1 MMNSIEKYQHLK
13 FIDSQKLNNWSV
25 KYLLE
30 DTFAYNEKYPLVS
43 IKKILKRN
51 KIQIN
56 IQDDFNYKRVTI
68 KINNGGIFLRDIE
81 IGKNIGTKKQFII
94 NKGQFLLSK
103 IDARNGAFGVVPEE
117 VDNGIITGNFWT
129 YDVDYSMVNPHYL
142 SLITNTSQFIN
153 FCKRSSAGTTNRHYL
168 QENLFLNEK
177 IPLPSI
183 EEQEELIQDYQNK
196 IQLAEKLG
204 KEANNLEQDI
214 EKYLLEE
221 LELTFRTV
229 QKVETGKLYFVD
241 FLNLQNWV
249 YSSDELTFYEDLH
262 KSKYKVDEIGNIFSF
277 ITRTWNKKK
286 EENKEYIEIGAIDP
300 NFGILE
306 TKTINSKKAPSR
318 ATQLVKK
325 GDLIIGTTRP
335 YLKKFTIID
344 EIHDGFV
351 ASSGFSVVEENKEKY
366 NLYYL
371 NEVLKS
377 NIGIKQ
383 FEIKMTGA
391 LYPAITQSDLSS
403 LKIPV
408 PSLDIQNKIAS
419 NIEQMKQNQKN
430 KTQQAEIL
438 RKEAISNFE
447 KAIFN

>member
-1 MMNSIEKYQHLK
+1 MMSNTETYTYLNFIDFQLFSTWDVKKYLSASIKSNFSIEKLGKHIKEENNRVFPKKHPEKDYEILGVNNK
-13 FIDSQKLNNWSV
+13 TGIFDAYIQKGKEIKQPYKILDNGF
-25 KYLLE
+25 L
-30 DTFAYNEKYPLVS
+30 AYNPYRINVGSIGLKMPIHKYKYISPAYVVFS
-43 IKKILKRN
+43 CKK
-51 KIQIN
+51 
-56 IQDDFNYKRVTI
+56 D
-68 KINNGGIFLRDIE
+68 
-81 IGKNIGTKKQFII
+81 
-94 NKGQFLLSK
+94 LS
-103 IDARNGAFGVVPEE
+103 PE
-117 VDNGIITGNFWT
+117 F
-129 YDVDYSMVNPHYL
+129 
-142 SLITNTSQFIN
+142 
-153 FCKRSSAGTTNRHYL
+153 
-168 QENLFLNEK
+168 LFLMFKTERFNQIIKDSTTGSVRQNLSFTNLSNIE
-177 IPLPSI
+177 IPLPTLK
-183 EEQEELIQDYQNK
+183 EQERLIKDYQNK
-196 IQLAEKLG
+196 IQLAKKLEN
-204 KEANNLEQDI
+204 EAINLEEDI

-249 YSSDELTFYEDLH
+249 YSSDEITFYEDLH

-408 PSLDIQNKIAS
+408 PSLEIQNKIAS

-438 RKEAISNFE
+438 RKEAIKDFE
-447 KAIFN
+447 NIIFI